1 MTISVVRHSWLRGLS
16 IDQGGTVKSSW
27 EANMSEKKAVQQEKM
42 GTAKGLRYAAV
53 GLILG
58 AGVGFALGGPVT
70 AGMGAGIGL
79 VLGAGVDAALRRKE
93 TS

>member
-1 MTISVVRHSWLRGLS
+1 
-16 IDQGGTVKSSW
+16 
-27 EANMSEKKAVQQEKM
+27 MSEKQGAEQKNSRS
-42 GTAKGLRYAAV
+42 GNGIRYAAI

-70 AGMGAGIGL
+70 AAMGAGIGL
-79 VLGAGVDAALRRKE
+79 VLGAGVDASLRRKE